1 MSFDPKKEPLL
12 NDSRMNLFPIK
23 YPDIWQL
30 YKQSVASFWVPE
42 EITLTTDINDW
53 EKLEQDE
60 KHFILMIL
68 GFFACSDFI
77 VNDNLDEDFCEQV
90 KVLELKMFYHFNEM
104 MEDIHSNTYQLI
116 IDTLVKDKD
125 LKNKLFNA
133 TININSIKKKS
144 EWAKYWIKNGNFV
157 ERLIAFACVEGIM
170 FSSSFCSIFWLKKQG
185 LMPGLAQS
193 NELIS
198 RDEGIHRDGA
208 CLLYKNYIV
217 QKLEEEYLIEMIKS
231 CVKIEKDF
239 VNESLPYNLKG
250 MNKTLM
256 CQYVEYVA
264 DHLCVNL
271 INKKIYNSE
280 NPFPWMNLISVDKKV
295 NFFENRS
302 VNYSKTSVIT
312 SSEQHEVR
320 FDEEF

>member
-1 MSFDPKKEPLL
+1 
-12 NDSRMNLFPIK
+12 MNLFPIK

-116 IDTLVKDKD
+116 IDTLVKDKE

-217 QKLEEEYLIEMIKS
+217 QKLEEDYLIEMIKS
-231 CVKIEKDF
+231 CVKIEKEF

-271 INKKIYNSE
+271 INKKIFSTE

>member
-1 MSFDPKKEPLL
+1 
-12 NDSRMNLFPIK
+12 
-23 YPDIWQL
+23 
-30 YKQSVASFWVPE
+30 
-42 EITLTTDINDW
+42 
-53 EKLEQDE
+53 
-60 KHFILMIL
+60 
-68 GFFACSDFI
+68 
-77 VNDNLDEDFCEQV
+77 
-90 KVLELKMFYHFNEM
+90 
-104 MEDIHSNTYQLI
+104 
-116 IDTLVKDKD
+116 
-125 LKNKLFNA
+125 
-133 TININSIKKKS
+133 
-144 EWAKYWIKNGNFV
+144 
-157 ERLIAFACVEGIM
+157 
-170 FSSSFCSIFWLKKQG
+170 
-185 LMPGLAQS
+185 MPGLAQS

-217 QKLEEEYLIEMIKS
+217 QKLEEDYLIEMIKS

-250 MNKTLM
+250 MNKILM

-271 INKKIYNSE
+271 INKKIFSTE

>member
-116 IDTLVKDKD
+116 IDTLVKDKE

-157 ERLIAFACVEGIM
+157 ERLIAFACVEGLM

-217 QKLEEEYLIEMIKS
+217 QKLEEDYLIEMIKS

-250 MNKTLM
+250 MNKILM

-271 INKKIYNSE
+271 INKKIFSTE

>member
-271 INKKIYNSE
+271 INKKIYLTE

>member
-53 EKLEQDE
+53 EKLENDE

-116 IDTLVKDKD
+116 IDTLVKDKE

-217 QKLEEEYLIEMIKS
+217 QKLEEDYLIEMIKS
-231 CVKIEKDF
+231 CVKIEKEF

-271 INKKIYNSE
+271 INKKIYSTE